1 VGRVARGVHGR
12 AGRGASNRRIES
24 YVSPAMAHGIAT
36 ESEARTAYEFL
47 TDNTVEL
54 VGFVDHPTIAMA
66 GASPDGLIGNYGLI
80 EIKSPMTHTHIA
92 SLLGL
97 GVDDKYKKQV
107 QWQLAVCER
116 EWCDWCSYD
125 PGYLR
130 RCNC

>member
-1 VGRVARGVHGR
+1 
-12 AGRGASNRRIES
+12 
-24 YVSPAMAHGIAT
+24 MAHGIAT

-116 EWCDWCSYD
+116 ERCDWCSYD